1 MAFPLQKP
9 MTTSTMRNDLTI
21 YSQMVGQSLTKTI
34 KTKTKKVRDSGPAM
48 TWSIHAILWL
58 QLGEHDLAEK
68 FFNHS
73 YQPHVTKP
81 FGIWTE
87 NRWAFNQEYIF
98 YIRKYIVICPY
109 MGIDGPKNVAPE
121 IHRKCRQPNFGAVN
135 FLTGMG
141 GFLQV
146 DISICA

>member
-1 MAFPLQKP
+1 
-9 MTTSTMRNDLTI
+9 
-21 YSQMVGQSLTKTI
+21 
-34 KTKTKKVRDSGPAM
+34 M
-48 TWSIHAILWL
+48 TWSIHTILWL
-58 QLGEHDLAEK
+58 QLREHDLAEK
-68 FFNHS
+68 FFNSS

-87 NRWAFNQEYIF
+87 NRWAFNQEYIL
-98 YIRKYIVICPY
+98 YIRKYIVICPN

-146 DISICA
+146 DISICRVGNCHSRHSQRQCKNFASGVNFSRNNAIYNRNESTKYILY